1 MSQEP
6 RTPKERLAIP
16 RQTMPMQDATA
27 RAATFT
33 EVNHGYDEALVQLE
47 AARCLECKNA
57 KCIAGC
63 PVQVDIP
70 GFVTL
75 VARGDFAGAAQRL
88 LSDNCLPSVTGR
100 VCPQETQC
108 EALCIRGAKG
118 DPVGVGNIERF
129 VADWARAHGIAAP
142 AAPTLGP
149 KGSVAVI
156 GSGPCGLAAAGEL
169 ARMGHAVTVFEA
181 FHAAGGVLIYG
192 IPAFRLPKDI
202 VQAEIDR
209 LKNLG
214 VTIELNVV
222 AGRTVSIPE
231 LRQEF
236 DALVIAV
243 GAGLP
248 VFMEVPG
255 EELRGVYSA
264 NEFLTRVNLMR
275 AYDFPNNA
283 TPVLHGRRVAVVGGG
298 NVAMDAVRTA
308 RRLGAEQATIV
319 YRRDRADL
327 PARAEEIHHAEEE
340 GVRFDFFVAPTEIIG
355 TPDGW
360 VKGLRCVRMQP
371 GDKDASGRARPV
383 PIPGSEF
390 ILDCDEVVVAIG
402 TRANPLLTST
412 CPELTLNK
420 WGNIVTNEAHATSV
434 PGIFAGGDITRGAA
448 TVILAMGD
456 GKAIARSVDA
466 YIGQHRQGVDASC

>member
-1 MSQEP
+1 MTQPPLSA
-6 RTPKERLAIP
+6 KDRLAIP

-27 RAATFT
+27 RSATFT
-33 EVNHGYDEALVQLE
+33 EVNSGYDEALVQLE
-47 AARCLECKNA
+47 ASRCLECKNA
-57 KCIAGC
+57 KCVAGC

-70 GFVTL
+70 GFVGL
-75 VARGDFAGAAQRL
+75 VAAGDYAGAARRL

-108 EALCIRGAKG
+108 EALCVRGLKS
-118 DPVGVGNIERF
+118 DPVGIGNIERF

-142 AAPTLGP
+142 ATPTAGP
-149 KGSVAVI
+149 KGRVAVI
-156 GSGPCGLAAAGEL
+156 GSGPCGLTAAGEL
-169 ARMGHAVTVFEA
+169 GRMGHAVTVFEA
-181 FHAAGGVLIYG
+181 FHAAGGVLVYG

-202 VQAEIDR
+202 VQAEIAR
-209 LKNLG
+209 LQDLG

-222 AGRTVSIPE
+222 AGRTVNITE
-231 LRQEF
+231 LRREY

-248 VFMEVPG
+248 VFMDVPG

-264 NEFLTRVNLMR
+264 NEFLTRVNLMH
-275 AYDFPNNA
+275 AYEFPRHA
-283 TPVLHGRRVAVVGGG
+283 TPVLHGRHVVVVGGG

-308 RRLGAEQATIV
+308 RRLGAEEATIV

-327 PARAEEIHHAEEE
+327 PARVEEVHHAEEE
-340 GVRFDFFVAPTEIIG
+340 GVRFEFYIAPLEVLG
-355 TPDGW
+355 TDDGW
-360 VKGLRCVRMQP
+360 VKGLRCVRMKP
-371 GDKDASGRARPV
+371 GEKDASGRARPV

-402 TRANPLLTST
+402 TKANPLLTST
-412 CPELTLNK
+412 CPDLKLNK
-420 WGNIVTNEAHATSV
+420 WGNIIADEHNATSL
-434 PGIFAGGDITRGAA
+434 PGVFAGGDITRGAA

-456 GKAIARSVDA
+456 GKTIAREVDA
-466 YIGQHRQGVDASC
+466 YIVKVRSAG